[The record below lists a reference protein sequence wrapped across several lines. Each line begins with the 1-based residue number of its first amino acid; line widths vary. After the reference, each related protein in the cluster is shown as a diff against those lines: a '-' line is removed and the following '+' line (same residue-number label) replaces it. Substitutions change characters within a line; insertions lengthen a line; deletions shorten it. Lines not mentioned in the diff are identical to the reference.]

1 MYVKNDLDSNT
12 IGIILC
18 PEANGFVCKTTLIN
32 TKNIAISKYKFM
44 DELPEYLERKLKEVK
59 KSNTIMILLL
69 VDIYFSTLDKRQILS
84 TICCYSGFFR

>member
-32 TKNIAISKYKFM
+32 TKNIAKQIKEIKTILYLYKTNF
-44 DELPEYLERKLKEVK
+44 
-59 KSNTIMILLL
+59 
-69 VDIYFSTLDKRQILS
+69 IYIIRYQNCGQWYI
-84 TICCYSGFFR
+84 